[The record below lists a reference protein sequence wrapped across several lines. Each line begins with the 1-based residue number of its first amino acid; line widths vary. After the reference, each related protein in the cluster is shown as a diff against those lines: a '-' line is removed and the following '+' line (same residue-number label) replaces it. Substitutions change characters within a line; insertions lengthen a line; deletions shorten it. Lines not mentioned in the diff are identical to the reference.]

1 MEYPVNF
8 IQKLYKLNFHKY
20 TYLLLDSKINE
31 FARRREHF
39 LAQYLQRFLPKFQ
52 TYYPKNHVTYIKP
65 FSFTLLEISLYVER
79 KKERR
84 NKNRPLFRSRSQLPP
99 PRWKDEET
107 GEKRRGQYSRRKE
120 FDERE
125 FSLCGG
131 RTCKRRKEFFL
142 TPVIPFIARGT
153 ARHSAPACNGPGYW
167 RVAVLMNF
175 GVHVLRETRGTSRM
189 PPDASATLARYWRG
203 NSRNPLWNA
212 KG

>member
-1 MEYPVNF
+1 MNWLEEGN
-8 IQKLYKLNFHKY
+8 
-20 TYLLLDSKINE
+20 TSKIPNLLSQE
-31 FARRREHF
+31 PRYVYKTF
-39 LAQYLQRFLPKFQ
+39 LFYSSR
-52 TYYPKNHVTYIKP
+52 N
-65 FSFTLLEISLYVER
+65 FSLRR
-79 KKERR
+79 KKER
-84 NKNRPLFRSRSQLPP
+84 KKKQKPTAFSIPQPTPSASLE
-99 PRWKDEET
+99 RWRD

-212 KG
+212 KGWTKTFVVNLLLLGTFISFPR